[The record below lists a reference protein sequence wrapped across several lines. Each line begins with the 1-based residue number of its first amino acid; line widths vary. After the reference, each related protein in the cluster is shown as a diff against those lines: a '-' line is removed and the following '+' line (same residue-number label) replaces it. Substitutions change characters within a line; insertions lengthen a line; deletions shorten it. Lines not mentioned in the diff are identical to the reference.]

1 MDKDEKIVHKSMPI
15 VLRRFR
21 DRVGLSQQEL
31 ADSIEV
37 SKGFISALEGGRS
50 VPSLGRPLILSD
62 TFQVSLATLMEALM
76 KEIGKNKKTIL
87 F

>member
-1 MDKDEKIVHKSMPI
+1 MDKDEKIVHKFMPI

-21 DRVGLSQQEL
+21 DRAGLSQQEL

-50 VPSLGRPLILSD
+50 VPSLDRLLMLAD
-62 TFQVSLATLMEALM
+62 AFQVSPAALMEALM
-76 KEIGKNKKTIL
+76 EEMEKTKKQPY
-87 F
+87 